1 MRTVTRDR
9 SQVRVG
15 PCHRP
20 QREARPA
27 HGAMDLR
34 TDDRGALPARRSRG
48 HPPRTDRSRAVDR
61 QGPHAATPVFRSN
74 QSGTSTSDS
83 WELSAWKEARRRN
96 GKRRRLQ
103 PVCPTGPGRV
113 NAFNAGTS
121 CYSSWARCSSNSA
134 ASRSS
139 TSRTCPASSM
149 PATVSSSGAPT
160 ATIRSAS
167 ITGCTP
173 TESPAGLVFVKRSP
187 ARWRTAGRA
196 DFDGVVPPHRHERAP
211 TRPE

>member
-103 PVCPTGPGRV
+103 PVCPTGPGRSTRSTLERAATPRGRSV
-113 NAFNAGTS
+113 RPTLPRAGRVRRGP
-121 CYSSWARCSSNSA
+121 ARRPRCQPPCQV
-134 ASRSS
+134 R
-139 TSRTCPASSM
+139 
-149 PATVSSSGAPT
+149 APRRQ
-160 ATIRSAS
+160 RSA
-167 ITGCTP
+167 
-173 TESPAGLVFVKRSP
+173 VR
-187 ARWRTAGRA
+187 R
-196 DFDGVVPPHRHERAP
+196 PPGAHRQSHP
-211 TRPE
+211 LGWSS